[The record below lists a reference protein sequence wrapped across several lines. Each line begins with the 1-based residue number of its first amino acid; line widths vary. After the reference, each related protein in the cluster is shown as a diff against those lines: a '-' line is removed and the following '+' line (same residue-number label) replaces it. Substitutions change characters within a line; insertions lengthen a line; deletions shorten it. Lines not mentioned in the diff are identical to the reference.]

1 MFNIIS
7 EFIEYLF
14 TGIWAGI
21 SAFLKVLPL
30 YEQLSGIKEEIIA
43 AGLGV
48 PAIIVSIVFAI
59 PTIVGLSAK
68 IIDRFL

>member
-1 MFNIIS
+1 MFNVVG

-21 SAFLKVLPL
+21 SAVLKVLPL
-30 YEQLSGIKEEIIA
+30 YEQLSGLKEEIIA

-48 PAIIVSIVFAI
+48 PTIIVSIVFAI
-59 PTIVGLSAK
+59 PTIVGLSVK
-68 IIDRFL
+68 IVDRFL

>member
-1 MFNIIS
+1 MFNVIG

-21 SAFLKVLPL
+21 SAVLKVLSL
-30 YEQLSGIKEEIIA
+30 YEQLSGLKEEIIA
-43 AGLGV
+43 AGFGV
-48 PAIIVSIVFAI
+48 PAIIVSIAFAI
-59 PTIVGLSAK
+59 PTIIGLSVK